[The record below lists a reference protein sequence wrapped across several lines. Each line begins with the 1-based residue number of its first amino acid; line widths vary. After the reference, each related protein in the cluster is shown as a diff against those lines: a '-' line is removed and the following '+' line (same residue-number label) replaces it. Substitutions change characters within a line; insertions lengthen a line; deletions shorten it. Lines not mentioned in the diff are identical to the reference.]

1 MISTPA
7 EGDGVERTCPLCGTA
22 SVTADDIDA
31 FGDAFL
37 AHCSTAH
44 GDLPYPDELK
54 RAYGQSLARQTGPTE
69 RLDALG
75 TVELHPVTEERIDD
89 WLDLFDHRAFT
100 TNIENGGCYCLEPHE
115 IGRPAEEHVP
125 WTDWRARRAAM
136 VERLRAGTTF
146 GYLAYVDGVAAGWVN
161 ASKRVDC
168 SMFRRG
174 DDDDAAS
181 VSVSC
186 FAIAP
191 PYRGHGLAQ
200 QLLAQVV
207 ADAAQRDA
215 SWVEAYPFNG
225 DGGQGSG
232 FRGGRVMYDA
242 AGFTAVKV
250 RERDTVVRRAV

>member
-7 EGDGVERTCPLCGTA
+7 EGDGVERTCTLCGTA
-22 SVTADDIDA
+22 AIAADDVDA
-31 FGDAFL
+31 FGEAFL
-37 AHCSTAH
+37 THCRDAH

-54 RAYGQSLARQTGPTE
+54 RAYGQSLARQTGATE
-69 RLDALG
+69 RLAAIGD
-75 TVELHPVTEERIDD
+75 VEIHRVTEERIDD

-100 TNIENGGCYCLEPHE
+100 TNVENGACYCLEPHE
-115 IGRPAEEHVP
+115 IGRPEAEHVP

-136 VERLRAGTTF
+136 VERLRAGTTV

-161 ASKRVDC
+161 ASKRADC

-174 DDDDAAS
+174 DEDDAAS

-191 PYRGHGLAQ
+191 PYRAHGIAQ
-200 QLLAQVV
+200 ALLARVV
-207 ADAAQRDA
+207 ADAAAREA
-215 SWVEAYPFNG
+215 TWVEAYPFNG
-225 DGGQGSG
+225 DDGQGSG

-242 AGFTAVKV
+242 AGFTEVQV
-250 RERDTVVRRAV
+250 RQRDTVVRRPA